1 MPICRVISCS
11 NMKGGTG
18 KTTTVNSLAA
28 RLARQGYRVAC
39 LDLDPQSNL
48 TIGFG
53 VDPQHLEH
61 SMFDVLAPQNL
72 PLEKVLIEK
81 EGVWLA
87 PAHMDMVRL
96 EMQLVSLY
104 GRETIL
110 SKKLIPIK
118 DQFDVILID
127 CPPSLNIFTINALC
141 ASDFV
146 IIPIQC
152 SSYYAL
158 YGIAQLLESI
168 NWVQQE
174 LNPNLQVLGV
184 ALTMENR
191 TRISSQISE
200 EVNRQFGDL
209 VFKTIIRQNVKLSE
223 APAMGASIYSYAA
236 SSQGADDYA
245 RLAEEV
251 EKRAGL

>member
-1 MPICRVISCS
+1 MSICRVISCS

-18 KTTTVNSLAA
+18 KTTTVNSLSAQ
-28 RLARQGYRVAC
+28 LARKGYRVAC

-53 VDPQHLEH
+53 IDPQQLDH

-72 PLEKVLIEK
+72 PLEKILVEK
-81 EGVWLA
+81 EGLAVA

-104 GRETIL
+104 GRETLL
-110 SKKLIPIK
+110 SKKLIPLK
-118 DQFDVILID
+118 DRFDVILID

-141 ASDFV
+141 ASDYV

-174 LNPNLQVLGV
+174 LNPALQVLGV

-191 TRISSQISE
+191 TRISTQIME
-200 EVNRQFGDL
+200 EVKRQFNDL
-209 VFKTIIRQNVKLSE
+209 VFDTVVRQNVKLSE

-236 SSQGADDYA
+236 ASQGADDYA
-245 RLAEEV
+245 KLAQEV
-251 EKRAGL
+251 VKRAGL

>member
-1 MPICRVISCS
+1 VM
-11 NMKGGTG
+11 
-18 KTTTVNSLAA
+18 
-28 RLARQGYRVAC
+28 
-39 LDLDPQSNL
+39 
-48 TIGFG
+48 
-53 VDPQHLEH
+53 
-61 SMFDVLAPQNL
+61 
-72 PLEKVLIEK
+72 IEK
-81 EGVWLA
+81 EGLFLA

-110 SKKLIPIK
+110 NKKLLAIK
-118 DQFDVILID
+118 DNYDLILID

-141 ASDFV
+141 ASDYV

-191 TRISSQISE
+191 TRIASQITE
-200 EVNRQFGDL
+200 EVNRQFEKL
-209 VFKTIIRQNVKLSE
+209 VFKTVIRQNVKLSE
-223 APAMGASIYSYAA
+223 APAMGTSIFSYSAA
-236 SSQGADDYA
+236 SQGADDYA

-251 EKRAGL
+251 IARVGL

>member
-1 MPICRVISCS
+1 MSNCRVISCS

-18 KTTTVNSLAA
+18 KTTTVNSLSAQLA
-28 RLARQGYRVAC
+28 RLGYRVAC

-53 VDPQHLEH
+53 IDPQQLEY
-61 SMFDVLAPQNL
+61 SMFDVLAPQSL
-72 PLEKVLIEK
+72 PLEQVLVKK
-81 EGVWLA
+81 EGLSIA
-87 PAHMDMVRL
+87 PAHMNMVRL
-96 EMQLVSLY
+96 EMQLVSQY
-104 GRETIL
+104 GRETL
-110 SKKLIPIK
+110 LNKKLLPIK
-118 DQFDVILID
+118 DQFDIVLID

-141 ASDFV
+141 ASDYV

-174 LNPNLQVLGV
+174 LNPSLEVLGV

-191 TRISSQISE
+191 TRISTQIMD
-200 EVNRQFGDL
+200 EVNRQFSGL
-209 VFKTIIRQNVKLSE
+209 VFKTVVRQNVKLSE

-245 RLAEEV
+245 KLAQEV
-251 EKRAGL
+251 VQRVGL

>member
-1 MPICRVISCS
+1 MSTCRVISCS

-28 RLARQGYRVAC
+28 HCARKGFRVAVI
-39 LDLDPQSNL
+39 DLDPQSNL

-53 VDPQHLEH
+53 VDPQDLKG
-61 SMFDVLAPQNL
+61 SMYDVLAPQSI
-72 PLEKVLIEK
+72 PIEQVMVEK
-81 EGVWLA
+81 EGLFLA

-110 SKKLIPIK
+110 NKKLLAIK
-118 DQFDVILID
+118 DNYDLIIID

-141 ASDFV
+141 ASDYV

-174 LNPNLQVLGV
+174 LNPNLEVLGV

-191 TRISSQISE
+191 TRISGQIIE
-200 EVNRQFGDL
+200 EVNRQFEKL
-209 VFKTIIRQNVKLSE
+209 VFKTVIRQNVKLSE
-223 APAMGASIYSYAA
+223 APAMGTSIFGYAA

-251 EKRAGL
+251 VKRAGL

>member
-1 MPICRVISCS
+1 MSICRVISCS

-18 KTTTVNSLAA
+18 KTTTVNSLSA

-53 VDPQHLEH
+53 VDPQQLEY

-72 PLEKVLIEK
+72 PLEKVIVKK
-81 EGVWLA
+81 EGLALA
-87 PAHMDMVRL
+87 PAHMNMVRL
-96 EMQLVSLY
+96 EMQLVSSY

-110 SKKLIPIK
+110 SKKLITLK
-118 DQFDVILID
+118 NDYDVILID
-127 CPPSLNIFTINALC
+127 CPPSLNVFTINALC
-141 ASDFV
+141 ASDYV

-174 LNPNLQVLGV
+174 LNPSLQVLGV

-191 TRISSQISE
+191 TRISGQIMD
-200 EVNRQFGDL
+200 EVNRQFSDL
-209 VFKTIIRQNVKLSE
+209 VFKTVVRQNVKLSE
-223 APAMGASIYSYAA
+223 APAMGASIYGYAA

-245 RLAEEV
+245 KLAEEV
-251 EKRAGL
+251 IQRAGL

>member
-1 MPICRVISCS
+1 
-11 NMKGGTG
+11 MKGGTG
-18 KTTTVNSLAA
+18 KTTTVNSLSAQ
-28 RLARQGYRVAC
+28 LARKGYRVAC

-53 VDPQHLEH
+53 IDPQQLDH
-61 SMFDVLAPQNL
+61 SMFDVLAPQSM
-72 PLEKVLIEK
+72 PLESILVEK
-81 EGVWLA
+81 EGLAVA

-104 GRETIL
+104 GRETLL
-110 SKKLIPIK
+110 SKKLVPLK
-118 DQFDVILID
+118 DRFDVILID

-141 ASDFV
+141 ASDYV

-174 LNPNLQVLGV
+174 LNPALQVLGV

-191 TRISSQISE
+191 TRISTQIME
-200 EVNRQFGDL
+200 EVKRQFNDL
-209 VFKTIIRQNVKLSE
+209 VFDTVVRQNVKLSE

-236 SSQGADDYA
+236 ASQGADDYA
-245 RLAEEV
+245 KLAQEV
-251 EKRAGL
+251 VKRAGL

>member
-1 MPICRVISCS
+1 MSICRVISCS

-18 KTTTVNSLAA
+18 KTTTVNSLSAQ
-28 RLARQGYRVAC
+28 LARKGYRVAC

-53 VDPQHLEH
+53 IDPQQLEH
-61 SMFDVLAPQNL
+61 SMFDVLAPQSL
-72 PLEKVLIEK
+72 PLEKILVEK
-81 EGVWLA
+81 EGLAVA

-104 GRETIL
+104 GRETLL
-110 SKKLIPIK
+110 SKKLVPLK
-118 DQFDVILID
+118 DHFDVILID

-141 ASDFV
+141 ASDYV

-174 LNPNLQVLGV
+174 LNPALQVLGV

-191 TRISSQISE
+191 TRISTQIME
-200 EVNRQFGDL
+200 EVKRQFNDL
-209 VFKTIIRQNVKLSE
+209 VFDTVVRQNVKLSE

-236 SSQGADDYA
+236 ASQGADDYA
-245 RLAEEV
+245 KLAQEV
-251 EKRAGL
+251 VKRAGL

>member
-1 MPICRVISCS
+1 MAKIISCS

-28 RLARQGYRVAC
+28 RLARQGYKVAC

-53 VDPQHLEH
+53 VDPQQLEH
-61 SMFDVLAPQNL
+61 SLADVLGQANL
-72 PLEKVLIEK
+72 PLEKILVEK
-81 EGVWLA
+81 EGVSLA

-104 GRETIL
+104 GRETLL
-110 SKKLIPIK
+110 SKKLLPLKENYDI
-118 DQFDVILID
+118 VLID

-158 YGIAQLLESI
+158 YGIAQLMESI

-174 LNPNLQVLGV
+174 LNPQLEILGV

-191 TRISSQISE
+191 TRISTQIMD
-200 EVNRQFGDL
+200 EVNRQFADL
-209 VFKTIIRQNVKLSE
+209 VFKTVVRQNVKLSE
-223 APAMGASIYSYAA
+223 APAMGTSIYGYAA
-236 SSQGADDYA
+236 ASQGADDYA
-245 RLAEEV
+245 KLAEEV
-251 EKRAGL
+251 IKRVGL

>member
-1 MPICRVISCS
+1 MAKCRIISCS

-28 RLARQGYRVAC
+28 RLARQGYKVAC
-39 LDLDPQSNL
+39 MDLDPQSNL

-53 VDPQHLEH
+53 VDPQSLEH
-61 SMFDVLAPQNL
+61 SLADVLGSANL
-72 PLEKVLIEK
+72 SLENIMVEK
-81 EGVWLA
+81 EGVALA

-104 GRETIL
+104 GRETLL
-110 SKKLIPIK
+110 SKKLLPLKEVYDI
-118 DQFDVILID
+118 ILID

-141 ASDFV
+141 ASDYV

-158 YGIAQLLESI
+158 YGIAQLMESI

-174 LNPNLQVLGV
+174 LNPSLQVLGV

-191 TRISSQISE
+191 TRISTQIME
-200 EVNRQFGDL
+200 EVNRQFSDL
-209 VFKTIIRQNVKLSE
+209 VFKTVVRQNVKLSE
-223 APAMGASIYSYAA
+223 APAMGTSIYGYAA

-245 RLAEEV
+245 KLAEEV
-251 EKRAGL
+251 IKRGGL